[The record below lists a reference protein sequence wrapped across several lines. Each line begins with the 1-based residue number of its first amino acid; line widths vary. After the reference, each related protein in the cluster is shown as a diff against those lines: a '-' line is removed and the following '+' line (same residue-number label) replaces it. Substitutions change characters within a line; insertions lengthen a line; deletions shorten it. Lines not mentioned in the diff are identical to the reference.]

1 MRSLVSP
8 LIDREQ
14 WMKEFSFQS
23 YSVDQQDKL
32 WDLVTRAME
41 MQALD
46 ALLDHLKQDEQQ
58 ALIQHLA
65 EDDLESE
72 FEHFLQRVLPNYH
85 TLLEGA
91 VMRYKEQL
99 RHDLARASKKADVK
113 D

>member
-8 LIDREQ
+8 LINRQQ
-14 WMKEFSFQS
+14 WMKEFSFLS
-23 YSVDQQDKL
+23 YSREQQDRL

-46 ALLDHLKQDEQQ
+46 ALLDHLKQPDQQ

-72 FEHFLQRVLPNYH
+72 VERFLQRVLPNYH
-85 TLLEGA
+85 QLLEGA

-99 RHDLARASKKADVK
+99 RADLARAARK
-113 D
+113 